1 MHTGVHGGYAEEDDK
16 ASISQCRCPKHD
28 AVLFLV
34 HESVRVYEAVHLE
47 G

>member
-1 MHTGVHGGYAEEDDK
+1 MHIGVHGAYAEEDHK
-16 ASISQCRCPKHD
+16 ASNSQCRCPKLD